1 MQTNRLTLI
10 SAFAIA
16 FFGFSS
22 CGNSSDSANGNSA
35 TDSVTLYTPNWGFS
49 PIMQQFVDSISQ
61 NLEGIDSA
69 RKLELDI
76 LANYIAESLKT
87 DSLVKLT
94 YICTHNSRRSHM
106 AQLWSAVAA
115 HYYGVKT
122 VETYSGGTES
132 TAFNPRSVSCL
143 KNQGFDITPLNE
155 EKNTQYSVVFSPA
168 VPAVKAFSKV
178 YNDLSNPQNGFIAV
192 MTCSHADEACPVVKG
207 AAKRV
212 AIPYVDPKIS
222 DDTDLE
228 SQTYY
233 DRSAQIAT
241 EAFYVFKQVKS
252 NM

>member
-16 FFGFSS
+16 FIGFSS

-35 TDSVTLYTPNWGFS
+35 TDSVTLKTPSWGFS
-49 PIMQQFVDSISQ
+49 PMMQQFVDSISQ

-69 RKLELDI
+69 RKLELNV
-76 LANYIAESLKT
+76 LATHITESLKT

-132 TAFNPRSVSCL
+132 TAFNPRSVACL
-143 KNQGFDITPLNE
+143 KKQGFDITPLNE
-155 EKNTQYSVVFSPA
+155 EKNREYSVVFSA
-168 VPAVKAFSKV
+168 EVPAVKAFSKV
-178 YNDLSNPQNGFIAV
+178 YNDPSNPQNGFIAV
-192 MTCSHADEACPVVKG
+192 MTCSHADEACPVVNG
-207 AAKRV
+207 ASKRV

-241 EAFYVFKQVKS
+241 EAFYVFKRVKEGI
-252 NM
+252 